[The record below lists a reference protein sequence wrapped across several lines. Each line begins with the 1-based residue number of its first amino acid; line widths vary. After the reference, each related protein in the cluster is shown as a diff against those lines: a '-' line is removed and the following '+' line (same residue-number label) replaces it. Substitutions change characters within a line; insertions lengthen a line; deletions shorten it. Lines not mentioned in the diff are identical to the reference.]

1 MCDLTWS
8 TVIGLSCGVIPV
20 HVSICIFI
28 FCYVIVFFVV
38 SGQIT
43 NLTIINYKI
52 KLLVFHFM
60 SVFGVGSC
68 LPFLFFTELSERHS
82 GVMEAVKTQLET
94 SHQDE
99 LNEVTARFLAETA
112 IKVESTRLETE
123 TEFQEKLDAMKRT
136 HEEELQLMTE
146 KLKRVSKWSMCSDAK
161 I

>member
-1 MCDLTWS
+1 
-8 TVIGLSCGVIPV
+8 
-20 HVSICIFI
+20 
-28 FCYVIVFFVV
+28 
-38 SGQIT
+38 
-43 NLTIINYKI
+43 
-52 KLLVFHFM
+52 M

-82 GVMEAVKTQLET
+82 GVMETVKTQLET

-161 I
+161 F